1 MGVKEISPLK
11 QPPLPPTGKGADL
24 NSGFTSMKKKKRGAG
39 KSAQRANA
47 WRNAKH
53 RYGLQQQHHRKQRGM
68 SKLSYTETVEI
79 IDKRQRKFEEPSQK
93 EVEDMIDDDEAQID
107 EEAER
112 EEERDYQR
120 SVAKDKSPTYGNLRV
135 EHKPED
141 TMRFLSVNI
150 NGLAFWWHNN
160 PKADHL
166 KFILKHYQIDG
177 LGLQEPCINWCAFKS
192 SITLASLL
200 RDGTT
205 PIKSVHSHNLH
216 ETDNIGRKQRGGTAT
231 LLRDEL
237 AARVID
243 RGWDETRL
251 GRWSWYRI
259 QGEPGWRTRIVTAYA
274 PTGNKQSDFGSYY
287 KQIQRYIQKKGLR
300 TNPKAMFRED
310 LCRELR
316 HWRSLGDQV
325 LLMMD
330 ANENVLEGAMVKKMA
345 KPDIGLRAAVHSQ
358 VPGHGPKTHIR
369 GSQSIDEIF
378 VTPGLVVVGAS
389 YLPFCEDLG
398 DHRQPA
404 ADITVDSL
412 LGRKL
417 PRIAPP
423 KARKL
428 NSKSGKSCAEYIR
441 LLEESTDEC
450 KLYDR
455 LLVIAGQKEPDSVA
469 EFMCEQAEEALEKID
484 KVLTMLMLEAEKKC
498 RKLYAAHYEFSPP
511 VVCWLDRCHAYQNL
525 PFGESKT

>member
-68 SKLSYTETVEI
+68 SKLSYNETVEI
-79 IDKRQRKFEEPSQK
+79 IDKRQRKFDEPSQK

-120 SVAKDKSPTYGNLRV
+120 SVAKDKSPIYGNLRV

-150 NGLAFWWHNN
+150 NGLAFWWQNN

-274 PTGNKQSDFGSYY
+274 PTGNKDSDFGSYY
-287 KQIQRYIQKKGLR
+287 KQILRYIQKKGLR

-316 HWRSLGDQV
+316 H
-325 LLMMD
+325 
-330 ANENVLEGAMVKKMA
+330 
-345 KPDIGLRAAVHSQ
+345 
-358 VPGHGPKTHIR
+358 
-369 GSQSIDEIF
+369 
-378 VTPGLVVVGAS
+378 
-389 YLPFCEDLG
+389 
-398 DHRQPA
+398 
-404 ADITVDSL
+404 
-412 LGRKL
+412 
-417 PRIAPP
+417 
-423 KARKL
+423 
-428 NSKSGKSCAEYIR
+428 
-441 LLEESTDEC
+441 
-450 KLYDR
+450 
-455 LLVIAGQKEPDSVA
+455 
-469 EFMCEQAEEALEKID
+469 
-484 KVLTMLMLEAEKKC
+484 
-498 RKLYAAHYEFSPP
+498 
-511 VVCWLDRCHAYQNL
+511 
-525 PFGESKT
+525 